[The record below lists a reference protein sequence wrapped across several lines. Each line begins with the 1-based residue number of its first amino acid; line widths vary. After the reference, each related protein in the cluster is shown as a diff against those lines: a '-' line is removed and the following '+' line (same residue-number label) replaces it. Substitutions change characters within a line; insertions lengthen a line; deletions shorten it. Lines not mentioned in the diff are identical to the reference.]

1 MSLDQRTINQAQKT
15 LYSMLDGGAR
25 TEIKTY
31 RAGENVGNVS
41 VSHLQD
47 NDLVVD
53 QNGVM
58 FLIYD
63 RTRKSGSTMLSPLVI
78 GEAVDDLELLLQFPG
93 DVQEAQIIEKVHSEA
108 VLRDK
113 MMLYVKPNVEL
124 YSPLTHVSSQTLSV
138 GLDQKGEEHY
148 FYSVGSV
155 HLEIQ
160 EPVGHRLTRL
170 VDEKTYSVL
179 RREKNTTFATQ
190 ASQIPQAE
198 VATMWRDDARLRSGG
213 VFVVVNEEKDGKIEK
228 AVEYLDENK
237 NLRPFHVGIKN
248 ALTQVNDRRID
259 MTQIYGSI
267 LQSYPHT
274 HLGDLMQA
282 PQTTPRVP
290 VQVSEYVL
298 TRELPPPQTTIL
310 APPRAVAAAPQPPV
324 IVSPVPAVNRR
335 ASTPLYD
342 RIANWAD
349 NHSYGLKAAG
359 LGVAVLGLVTAGT
372 LFVAKSIIEYQAR
385 HPSAPAVV
393 SAQPSAP
400 LYASSTPAITPPAP
414 TSYAVPATTV
424 IAPVSYAPVTS
435 APATRAVTREEV
447 TIQNAPSLA
456 KGNSR
461 FFVDAY
467 IKTRDPQHN
476 TQQMVDLLGVY
487 CGDAFG
493 KGNEQL
499 INKDYSIEQLFGDMV
514 QEFKPSDTQA
524 PDYNSVLAQFRSI
537 NWKGTLKCN

>member
-1 MSLDQRTINQAQKT
+1 MSLEQRTINLAQKT
-15 LYSMLDGGAR
+15 LENMLRGGAR

-31 RAGENVGNVS
+31 RAGENIGNVS

-47 NDLVVD
+47 NDLVINQD
-53 QNGVM
+53 AVM
-58 FLIYD
+58 FLIYK
-63 RTRKSGSTMLSPLVI
+63 RTRKSGTTMLSPLVI
-78 GEAVDDLELLLQFPG
+78 GQAVDDLELLLQFPG
-93 DVQEAQIIEKVHSEA
+93 VGEPYIKEKDGSQG
-108 VLRDK
+108 VLSNK
-113 MMLYVKPNVEL
+113 MLSVDETYQ
-124 YSPLTHVSSQTLSV
+124 PLTQVSSQTLSV

-148 FYSVGSV
+148 FYSLGSI
-155 HLEIQ
+155 HLEVEKPI
-160 EPVGHRLTRL
+160 GHRLTGL
-170 VDEKTYSVL
+170 FDEKTYSVL
-179 RREKNTTFATQ
+179 RFEGNTKFATQ

-198 VATMWRDDARLRSGG
+198 VVTMWRDDARLRSGG

-476 TQQMVDLLGVY
+476 TQQMVDLLGAY

-499 INKDYSIEQLFGDMV
+499 INKDYSIGQLFGDMV